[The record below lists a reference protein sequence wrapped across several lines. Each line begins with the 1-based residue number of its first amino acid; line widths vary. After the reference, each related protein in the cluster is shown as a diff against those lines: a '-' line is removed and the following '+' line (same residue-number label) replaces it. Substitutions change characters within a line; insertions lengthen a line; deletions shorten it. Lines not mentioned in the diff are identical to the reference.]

1 VAVSTIELRNVS
13 KVHGDAARP
22 VEAVCDVDLSIGEG
36 ELFVLIGPS
45 GCGKSTLLRLVAGVD
60 QPSSGKVL
68 IDGALVNGV
77 EARDR
82 DVAMVFQASA
92 LYPNMTVA
100 QNIGFPL
107 ALAKEDRRVIRRRV
121 TEMAEMLGI
130 SELLERRPG
139 QLSGGQCQRV
149 AMGRM
154 LIRHPHL
161 FLMDEPMSN
170 LDSKLRDEMR
180 VELVRIQRRLR
191 ITTVYVT
198 HDQVEAMSMGH
209 RLAVMRRGRI
219 VQCGTPEE
227 LYVRPDDLFVAQF
240 LGSPPM
246 NAWRAFVGEAAGAAA
261 LRWGAYALPLDD
273 ACAERFGGL
282 EQLRGREVIVGLRPE
297 AFTPHP
303 TGALTVSPSFTEQ
316 LGAQQLVHCSMSA
329 TAVRAADDGLRTSAD
344 DFAPVV
350 AALDPTMSFSIWEPL
365 RLDVDLSQLHLFDPV
380 DGHTLLASG
389 NSHERSVRHA
399 HAGGSHMS

>member
-1 VAVSTIELRNVS
+1 MSTIELRNVS
-13 KVHGDAARP
+13 KVHGDAPRA
-22 VEAVCDVDLSIGEG
+22 VHAVCDVDLSIADG

-60 QPSSGKVL
+60 RPSSGEVL
-68 IDGALVNGV
+68 IDSALVNGV

-100 QNIGFPL
+100 ENIGFPL
-107 ALAKEDRRVIRRRV
+107 AIAKQDRRVVRRRV
-121 TEMAEMLGI
+121 REMAEMLGI

-139 QLSGGQCQRV
+139 QLSGGQRQRV

-180 VELVRIQRRLR
+180 VELVRIQRRLQ

-219 VQCGTPEE
+219 VQCGTPED

-246 NAWRAFVGEAAGAAA
+246 NAWCASVGDVSGRAA
-261 LRWGAYALPLDD
+261 LRWGLHTLPLDD
-273 ACAERFGGL
+273 ACVARFGGF
-282 EQLRGREVIVGLRPE
+282 ERLRGRDVVVGLRPE
-297 AFTPHP
+297 AFTPSPH
-303 TGALTVSPSFTEQ
+303 GALTVSPSFTEL
-316 LGAQQLVHCSMSA
+316 LGAQQLMHCSMSA
-329 TAVRAADDGLRTSAD
+329 TAVTATDDGVRTSAD
-344 DFAPVV
+344 DFASLVV
-350 AALDPTMSFSIWEPL
+350 ALDPTLSFSIWEPL
-365 RLDVDLSQLHLFDPV
+365 RLDVDLTQLHLFNPV
-380 DGHTLLASG
+380 DGASLLVSTHHRVG
-389 NSHERSVRHA
+389 
-399 HAGGSHMS
+399 